1 MKYLMTIIM
10 NIITIMLN
18 KSVQQSLLKQ
28 VLTNSLDNSVTTSRG
43 QPAQFFKCLNRDI
56 LIYPWIVQKP
66 STNTTTQC
74 LEFL

>member
-28 VLTNSLDNSVTTSRG
+28 VLTNSLDNSVATSPG
-43 QPAQFFKCLNRDI
+43 QPEQLFKCLNRDI
-56 LIYPWIVQKP
+56 LIYPWLIQKP
-66 STNTTTQC
+66 SIDASNTM
-74 LEFL
+74 L